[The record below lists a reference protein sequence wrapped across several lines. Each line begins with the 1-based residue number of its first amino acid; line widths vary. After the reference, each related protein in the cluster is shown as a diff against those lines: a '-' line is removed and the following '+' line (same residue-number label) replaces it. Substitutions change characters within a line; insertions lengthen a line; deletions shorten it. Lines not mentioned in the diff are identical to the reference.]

1 MNISIIIP
9 NYNGSELLKK
19 NIPAVLKAIHEYR
32 ESEILII
39 DDASTDDSLEIL
51 ESFKNEI
58 RVIQNK
64 TNMGFARSVNKA
76 VRNATG
82 AIIILLNS
90 DVRPEVDF
98 IKPLLAHFEN
108 HKVFAV
114 ACLDKSIENGKTV
127 ERGRGIGKWSRGFFV
142 HNAGVLDKKPTLWAS
157 GGSSAFRKS
166 IWEALG
172 GFRTFYKPFY
182 WEDIDLSY
190 RAWKMGYEVDFE
202 EKSIVIHEHEGG
214 SIKKQFSPFF
224 IKTIAYKNQ
233 FLFVWSNIRNS
244 GYILD
249 HLVWL
254 PYHLIR
260 SLMSTDFAFI
270 FGLLKALLSVPSV
283 IKINFIFKSKY
294 LKSDKEILSLFK
306 Q

>member
-32 ESEILII
+32 ESEILVI

-202 EKSIVIHEHEGG
+202 EKSIVIHEHEEG

-260 SLMSTDFAFI
+260 SLMSADFAFI